1 MILLKTSVDGRP
13 NIISCAATRWLFSL
27 FRIFKG
33 TSMKGDLTLWHD
45 VTPFYN
51 CAFAVFRCVILF
63 YSFASLLQYAL
74 IMWMTVSKIMCRVWD

>member
-1 MILLKTSVDGRP
+1 
-13 NIISCAATRWLFSL
+13 
-27 FRIFKG
+27 
-33 TSMKGDLTLWHD
+33 MKGDLTLWHD

-74 IMWMTVSKIMCRVWD
+74 IMWMTVSKIMCRDWD